1 VIINPQ
7 YQYPTLERVMIK
19 EKRHYTTNKID
30 PLPSVTTILS
40 SSGNKEALQKWIE
53 RVGEEE
59 AEKIKNVSAS
69 VGTTMHSNIE
79 NYILH
84 NTKPSGKPL
93 EMILSKLI
101 IDDLKNV
108 DEVWGLESALYYPK
122 KYAGTTDM
130 VGIYKGIPAII
141 DFKNSRKMKLP
152 KFLDD
157 YKMQLVAYALAH
169 NSMFGTTISN
179 GVILIARWDG
189 ILQKVNLSGTEFDDY
204 CEKWMNLVENYH
216 LTMVNNI

>member
-1 VIINPQ
+1 MIISNR
-7 YQYPTLERVMIK
+7 YQYPTLERVMIN
-19 EKRHYTTNKID
+19 EKRHYTTSQIN

-40 SSGNKEALQKWIE
+40 SSGNKEALTKWIE
-53 RVGEEE
+53 RVGQEE
-59 AEKIKNVSAS
+59 ADNIKNVSAA
-69 VGTTMHSNIE
+69 VGSQMHLNIE
-79 NYILH
+79 NYVLH
-84 NTKPSGKPL
+84 NTKPVGKPL

-108 DEVWGLESALYYPK
+108 DEVWGIEAALYYPE

-130 VGIYKGIPAII
+130 VGVYKGVPAIV

-169 NSMFGTTISN
+169 NQMFGTEIN
-179 GVILIARWDG
+179 QGVILIARWDG
-189 ILQKVNLSGTEFDDY
+189 ILQKVTLAGSEFDDY
-204 CEKWMNLVENYH
+204 CEKWLLTVENYH
-216 LTMVNNI
+216 KSVVNNN